1 MKSIQP
7 ITIWVAGQEKV
18 ATLLGLSIVY
28 DNLIDSATF
37 YYALYSSTEEG
48 EAGENISSGNLAM
61 TPAEY
66 AAWDESTDVNQ
77 AAYEWA
83 AAQLNLTL
91 ILDQVS

>member
-1 MKSIQP
+1 MKKIQP
-7 ITIWVAGQEKV
+7 ITIWVAGQEKI

-37 YYALYSSTEEG
+37 CYALYSSTEEG

-66 AAWDESTDVNQ
+66 AAWDESTNVNQ
-77 AAYEWA
+77 AAYEWTA
-83 AAQLNLTL
+83 GKLNLTL
-91 ILDQVS
+91 APNQSY